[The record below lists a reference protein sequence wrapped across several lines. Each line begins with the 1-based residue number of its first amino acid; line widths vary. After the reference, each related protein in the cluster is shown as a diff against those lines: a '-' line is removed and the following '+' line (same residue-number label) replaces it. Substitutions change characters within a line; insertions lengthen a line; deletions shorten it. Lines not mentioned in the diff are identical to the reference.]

1 MTRSG
6 EYFFIRFFSR
16 PYKFCQKIISTAYE
30 NKFFLSSSNVICWT
44 VNSEF
49 WTEAAL
55 ETSNEMWSYWP
66 PASYQNHDRVCIHNI
81 KFRCRYEIK
90 KNSEKFN
97 RMFPFQEFYSSGA
110 TRRHRNMYLH
120 QSQDP
125 CLPQDRK
132 RRQIHDTFCVPR
144 NCKLQEKRGKL
155 MLPSIL
161 IYIYIFKKKISF
173 IFIFSS
179 LLDIRTLF
187 EIYFWPCS
195 INSRYMLQLPVLRHC
210 FSS

>member
-16 PYKFCQKIISTAYE
+16 PYKFCQKIISRAYE

-66 PASYQNHDRVCIHNI
+66 PASCQNHDRVCIHNI

-97 RMFPFQEFYSSGA
+97 RMFPFQEFYSFGA

-161 IYIYIFKKKISF
+161 IYIYIFI
-173 IFIFSS
+173 
-179 LLDIRTLF
+179 
-187 EIYFWPCS
+187 
-195 INSRYMLQLPVLRHC
+195 
-210 FSS
+210 

>member
-16 PYKFCQKIISTAYE
+16 PYKFCQKIISRAYE

-90 KNSEKFN
+90 KKILRNSTECFRSKNSSVLEPLGDIEICTYIRVRTLVCPRTGKGDKF
-97 RMFPFQEFYSSGA
+97 MTPFVYHETANCKKKEASWCYRQSWYTYAF
-110 TRRHRNMYLH
+110 NKKKFIYLH
-120 QSQDP
+120 F
-125 CLPQDRK
+125 L
-132 RRQIHDTFCVPR
+132 
-144 NCKLQEKRGKL
+144 
-155 MLPSIL
+155 IL
-161 IYIYIFKKKISF
+161 VRHKDF
-173 IFIFSS
+173 IWN
-179 LLDIRTLF
+179 LF
-187 EIYFWPCS
+187 LTMF
-195 INSRYMLQLPVLRHC
+195 HK
-210 FSS
+210 

>member
-16 PYKFCQKIISTAYE
+16 PYKFCQKIISRAYE

-81 KFRCRYEIK
+81 KFKCRYEIK
-90 KNSEKFN
+90 KKIWEIQQNVSVPKILQFWSHEETQKYVLTSESGPLSAPGQEKETNSWHLLC
-97 RMFPFQEFYSSGA
+97 
-110 TRRHRNMYLH
+110 T
-120 QSQDP
+120 
-125 CLPQDRK
+125 
-132 RRQIHDTFCVPR
+132 T
-144 NCKLQEKRGKL
+144 KLQTARKERQVDVTVN
-155 MLPSIL
+155 P
-161 IYIYIFKKKISF
+161 
-173 IFIFSS
+173 
-179 LLDIRTLF
+179 DIHIHLF
-187 EIYFWPCS
+187 
-195 INSRYMLQLPVLRHC
+195 
-210 FSS
+210 